1 MLYLILSILCSV
13 SVGII
18 FKITRAYTVS
28 ITQVLA
34 ANYAIALVLCY
45 LFFLPDITVMPDNA
59 PWAVYAVL
67 IALMPSVFL
76 FLASSVKHMG
86 IVKTDAAQRL
96 SLFIPILAAWL
107 YFGENFDSFKI
118 AGLAFGFPAIAL
130 ILYKKHDNV
139 SNKWYYPAIVLVGFG
154 IVDILFK
161 QLALHS
167 EISYTSSLFIIFCG
181 ALAVTVIGMVYEMA
195 ARHKKLNVLNF
206 AFGALVGIFNFG
218 NILFYLKAHL
228 AFSENPSTVF
238 AAMNMG
244 VIITGS
250 FVGIFIFSEKLS
262 RINYI
267 GILLALAAIILITL
281 SQLNA

>member
-18 FKITRAYTVS
+18 FKITRGYAVN
-28 ITQVLA
+28 ITQILA
-34 ANYAIALVLCY
+34 ANYAIAFILCY
-45 LFFLPDITVMPDNA
+45 LFFQPDVAAIPINA
-59 PWAVYAVL
+59 PWPVYAIL
-67 IALMPSVFL
+67 ILLMPSVFI
-76 FLASSVKHMG
+76 FLASSVKFMG

-107 YFGENFDSFKI
+107 YFGEKFNDLKI
-118 AGLAFGFPAIAL
+118 AGLVAGFPAIAL
-130 ILYKKHDNV
+130 ILYKKQDNL

-161 QLALHS
+161 QLALHND
-167 EISYTSSLFIIFCG
+167 IPYTTSLFIVFGG
-181 ALAVTVIGMVYEMA
+181 ALAITLVGLVYEIII
-195 ARHKKLNVLNF
+195 RHKKPAIINL

-218 NILFYLKAHL
+218 NILFYLKAHK

-238 AAMNMG
+238 AAMNIG

-250 FVGIFIFSEKLS
+250 LVGILAFREKLS
-262 RINYI
+262 RINYL
-267 GILLALAAIILITL
+267 GILLALIAIVLITL
-281 SQLNA
+281 SQLKA